1 MRGPNTSSLVCLRYY
16 RPQFITRRIL
26 RRRWKPDSKHHL
38 FLHFLDI
45 TVLEEYNSADKSG
58 PFPARRSR
66 SRYAQLYS
74 VLGLS
79 NFSLLGNLRFP
90 AYQLSGA
97 KSPTSFGLRNRSAT
111 ATFEVKSGKHSV
123 QVVLDGYQDWVQEV
137 SVNAGQVINVTA
149 NLEAVGAG
157 QSEKQIVNVAPAH
170 MPATLS
176 PTPIFPDSSTVRKSQ
191 GKNEGAKPEPA
202 TGAVASGG
210 RGDIG
215 ITAVPGT
222 YGVIITELAPDGPA
236 QQAGL
241 KIGDTIIGINDKSIK
256 TVGMIE
262 AATSSRPA
270 GSKMNLSYIRNGI
283 SAETTVT
290 VRGLR

>member
-1 MRGPNTSSLVCLRYY
+1 KANPLLVQATSRV
-16 RPQFITRRIL
+16 PVQ
-26 RRRWKPDSKHHL
+26 
-38 FLHFLDI
+38 
-45 TVLEEYNSADKSG
+45 
-58 PFPARRSR
+58 PARTVDPAPVSPVK
-66 SRYAQLYS
+66 AK
-74 VLGLS
+74 VPPANIEDGGTLS
-79 NFSLLGNLRFP
+79 IASTKP
-90 AYQLSGA
+90 AAEVFVDSIGRGKA
-97 KSPTSFGLRNRSAT
+97 P
-111 ATFEVKSGKHSV
+111 ATFEVKPGKHSV

-215 ITAVPGT
+215 ITAV
-222 YGVIITELAPDGPA
+222 
-236 QQAGL
+236 
-241 KIGDTIIGINDKSIK
+241 
-256 TVGMIE
+256 
-262 AATSSRPA
+262 
-270 GSKMNLSYIRNGI
+270 
-283 SAETTVT
+283 
-290 VRGLR
+290 